1 MAQLIQLADGVMN
14 RMEIEVSRDVIG
26 VLIVCGMLHRAEVVD
41 LHSSWHNHHAAGMLA
56 GSALDA
62 GTSRRQSGLLSP
74 VHHSTLC
81 FRRISLQS
89 RYRFS
94 PPPWQWFRL

>member
-41 LHSSWHNHHAAGMLA
+41 LHSSWHNQMCIRD
-56 GSALDA
+56 SI
-62 GTSRRQSGLLSP
+62 SSP
-74 VHHSTLC
+74 YKIPLVDSTPAPV
-81 FRRISLQS
+81 S
-89 RYRFS
+89 
-94 PPPWQWFRL
+94 